1 MEMLINAQ
9 KVYSLAFSTQEA
21 YTPAVITDIDIIEAQ
36 SRFIEPILG
45 RELLD
50 SLIEGNHADFV
61 ANYAAPTLAAYV
73 RYLIEPLLE
82 LRSTPCHDEGVTV
95 ASNRRV
101 ELSCETLRRKAA
113 TLRRRMSD
121 YLNSHA
127 EEFSE
132 YNPEN
137 NPLNHCV
144 IYGNI
149 VQTL

>member
-1 MEMLINAQ
+1 METFINAQ
-9 KVYSLAFSTQEA
+9 RAYALAFSTQEA
-21 YTPAVITDIDIIEAQ
+21 YTPAVITDIDIVEAQ
-36 SRFIEPILG
+36 SRFLEPILG

-50 SLIEGNHADFV
+50 SLIEGNHADFITD
-61 ANYAAPTLAAYV
+61 YAAPTLAAYV
-73 RYLIEPLLE
+73 RYLVEPLLE
-82 LRSTPCHDEGVTV
+82 LRSTACHGDGVTT

-101 ELSCETLRRKAA
+101 ELSCEALRHKAA
-113 TLRRRMSD
+113 ALRRRMSD
-121 YLNSHA
+121 YLNAHA

-137 NPLNHCV
+137 NPLNRCV